1 MIWQSL
7 KVPVCL
13 KDSHAGIAQLAE
25 RRHHTAK
32 VASSILAAST
42 IPFIIDTVDD
52 GSITLH

>member
-42 IPFIIDTVDD
+42 IPFIIDTVGD